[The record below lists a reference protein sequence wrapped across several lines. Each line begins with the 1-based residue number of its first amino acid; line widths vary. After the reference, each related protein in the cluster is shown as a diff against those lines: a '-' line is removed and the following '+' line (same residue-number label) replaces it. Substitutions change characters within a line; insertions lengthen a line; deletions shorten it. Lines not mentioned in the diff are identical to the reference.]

1 MGRIVVIGGGSA
13 GIAAARALHDDGCD
27 VLLIEAGDRLGG
39 RAHTVPL
46 TLSTGQV
53 HVDHGCGWLHSA
65 RRNPWTTIAE
75 TSGFHIDRSSPGW
88 DEQWRHLGYPPN
100 EQEAF
105 GWAYARFERQARAA
119 ATGPDRPLS
128 ELVDPA
134 DQFRTTL
141 DAMSGYLSGAPL
153 DRVSLHDWA
162 AYEADA
168 SNDNWAVREGYGSL
182 VASHAA
188 GVPVR
193 LSTPVTRIDHRGL
206 TVRVVTTAG
215 AIEADRVIVA
225 VPTTVLARGEIIFD
239 PPLPAKQDAAAAL
252 PLGLADKCFLAI
264 DDPPW
269 PAHSHLIGN
278 PHAAVTASYRLSP
291 FGWPVV
297 EAFYGGLA
305 AEALDEEGAA
315 AAFAINELVK
325 LLGSDF
331 RRRLHPLGATRWRQ
345 QPFIAGSYSYAI
357 PGRADARSVLAEVV
371 DGRLF
376 FAGEACHATDFTTA
390 HGAYETGLAAAHA
403 ILSAPRTVA

>member
-134 DQFRTTL
+134 DPFRATL